1 MTKHL
6 VLGGGG
12 FIGSHLCKR
21 LHDQGDDVT
30 AVDVEFPEYRYD
42 QWKGVT
48 TLNVDLLGYAAT
60 GQLFWHQAKP
70 RWDVVWQLA
79 ADMGGVEYFHS
90 DRDWAAAVANQQINA
105 NVMAAIGHR
114 WTGGAHT
121 GNDNRPRVVFTST
134 ACALATEKQKHVY
147 REYFTPHTE
156 EWLNL
161 EDPSFIG
168 FTDRWEL
175 TERDIEWGTP
185 DQLYGQEKRNSA
197 LLWANAPLD
206 SRVAFLHTVYGP
218 YQEHSGIRMKFPSA
232 VAMKARKARETGTI
246 ELLGRGSQVRSYLYI
261 DDAVDR
267 LLALGA
273 SEVDPGFVNI
283 GGVKPYTVDEVAR
296 IAAVAAGAYDHRE
309 DPTEDQLPELVH
321 IPGPEGVEARCADM
335 SRFNEAFPQFLPETG
350 KQGEVVSLED
360 GMQRFIDWL
369 DAQ

>member
-60 GQLFWHQAKP
+60 GELFWHQAKP

-114 WTGGAHT
+114 CDGGAHT

-134 ACALATEKQKHVY
+134 ACALATENQKHIRPENAWPGESYVLK
-147 REYFTPHTE
+147 E
-156 EWLNL
+156 
-161 EDPSFIG
+161 
-168 FTDRWEL
+168 TD
-175 TERDIEWGTP
+175 ISWGTP

-197 LLWANAPLD
+197 LLWKSAPLD
-206 SRVAFLHTVYGP
+206 TRVAFLHTVYGP
-218 YQEHSGIRMKFPSA
+218 YQEHAGIRMKFPSA

-309 DPTEDQLPELVH
+309 GPTEDQLPELVH

-350 KQGEVVSLED
+350 KQGEIVSLED
-360 GMQRFIDWL
+360 GMQRFINWL